1 MPTGSPISSTTSCG
15 LGDGT
20 LPKAA
25 FLHYLRQD
33 YVYLHH
39 YARAFALGVVKANTS
54 QETRLCADI
63 MHSLTHMELPLHVRI
78 CAREGISEDALYATR
93 EEPENLAYTRYVLD
107 CGQAGDFLDLLT
119 ALVPCAHGYGEI
131 GLNLAATARAGTPYQ
146 EWIDTYAGSEY
157 QDMCRTV
164 GRLFDQAARTASATI
179 SRKARAGQNSARFLP
194 RQAGSKP
201 ISGPWA

>member
-1 MPTGSPISSTTSCG
+1 MNLPQPHYSSELFTRLRTATLADWKPYIEHDFVRG

-107 CGQAGDFLDLLT
+107 C
-119 ALVPCAHGYGEI
+119 
-131 GLNLAATARAGTPYQ
+131 
-146 EWIDTYAGSEY
+146 
-157 QDMCRTV
+157 
-164 GRLFDQAARTASATI
+164 
-179 SRKARAGQNSARFLP
+179 
-194 RQAGSKP
+194 
-201 ISGPWA
+201 